1 LVPQISQKHPFRDI
15 DLVMV
20 RAGARTPMA

>member
-20 RAGARTPMA
+20 RAGARTPTA